1 MTRQAPKEELL
12 EKFKDRKGTIAVVG
26 LGYVGLPLA
35 CALAEAGHHVIGID
49 SSPQKV
55 EGVNRGQSHIED
67 IPAAAV
73 QALTETGKLT
83 ATSDYQEAAKAD
95 AAIIA
100 VPTPID
106 EYRVPDLSFVRSA
119 AQSLSEVM
127 RKGSLVVL
135 ESTTYPGTT
144 EEVIVPAFRNRGFM
158 PGVDVFIGYSPE
170 RIDPGNK
177 TWTIRNTPK
186 VVCGLTKN
194 CLDVTIALYG
204 GIVEHLVPVSNI
216 RTAEITKLF
225 ENIFRGVNIA
235 LVNEFQV
242 ICDAFDIDVWEVIN
256 ACSTKPY
263 GFTPFYPG
271 PGLGGHCVPV
281 DPFYL
286 AWKARQLDV
295 NTEFIELSG
304 RVNASMPSYVVGKVA
319 RLLNANHKSLNGAHV
334 GMLGVAY
341 KKNSSDVRESPAIK
355 IIELLLEEG
364 AIVTYVD
371 PHVPTLTVNGQEF
384 RSQKVLRDFLARQ
397 DCAVVVADHDAIDWT
412 LVLQYSPMVVD
423 TRNVLGRLTPSPLAG
438 EGGAKRRMGAWGSEP
453 GDAKPAQRA
462 ERRVD

>member
-1 MTRQAPKEELL
+1 VNKQGPKELIDKL
-12 EKFKDRKGTIAVVG
+12 SDRKAIIAIVG

-35 CALAEAGHHVIGID
+35 CALAEAGHHVVGID
-49 SSPQKV
+49 LSQERVDGINK
-55 EGVNRGQSHIED
+55 GRSHIED
-67 IPAAAV
+67 VPGDEV
-73 QALTETGKLT
+73 RRLVESGRLT
-83 ATSDYQEAAKAD
+83 ATADYQAARVSD

-106 EYRVPDLSFVRSA
+106 EFRVPDLSFVRSA

-127 RKGSLVVL
+127 PKGSLVVL

-144 EEVIVPAFRNRGFM
+144 EEVIVSAFRDKGYM
-158 PGVDVFIGYSPE
+158 PGVDIFIGYSPE

-177 TWTIRNTPK
+177 TWNVHNTPK

-194 CLDVTIALYG
+194 CMSVTIALYST
-204 GIVEHLVPVSNI
+204 IIDRLVPVSNI

-242 ICDAFDIDVWEVIN
+242 ICDAFGIDVWEVIQ

-263 GFTPFYPG
+263 GFTAFYPG

-304 RVNASMPSYVVGKVA
+304 RVNASMPAYVVGKVA
-319 RLLNANHKSLNGAHV
+319 RLLNTNHKALNGSRV
-334 GMLGVAY
+334 GLLGVAY

-355 IIELLLEEG
+355 VIELLLEQG
-364 AIVTYVD
+364 ATVTYFD
-371 PHVPTLTVNGQEF
+371 PHVASLTVSGHEL
-384 RSQKVLRDFLARQ
+384 RSQRQLRNFLAGQ

-412 LVLQYSPMVVD
+412 LVLQYAPMIID
-423 TRNVLGRLTPSPLAG
+423 TRNVLGRLAPKLERSAQS
-438 EGGAKRRMGAWGSEP
+438 RSEQSVES
-453 GDAKPAQRA
+453 GD
-462 ERRVD
+462 

>member
-1 MTRQAPKEELL
+1 MAGKRGPKEDLL
-12 EKFKDRKGTIAVVG
+12 DKLNSRNATIVVVG

-35 CALAEAGHHVIGID
+35 CALADAGHKVIGID
-49 SSPQKV
+49 ASMDKV
-55 EGVNRGQSHIED
+55 EGINAGRSHIED
-67 IPAAAV
+67 VKPEQISSLV
-73 QALTETGKLT
+73 EQKRLT
-83 ATSDYQEAAKAD
+83 ATQDYRAASASD

-106 EYRVPDLSFVRSA
+106 EYRVPDLSFVRA
-119 AQSLSEVM
+119 ASKSLSEVM
-127 RKGSLVVL
+127 PKGSLVVL

-144 EEVIVPAFRNRGFM
+144 EEVLVAAFRDRGYM

-170 RIDPGNK
+170 RIDPGNS
-177 TWTIRNTPK
+177 TWNIHNTPK

-194 CLDVTIALYG
+194 CMDVTIALYSTF
-204 GIVEHLVPVSNI
+204 VDNVVPVSNI

-242 ICDAFDIDVWEVIN
+242 ICDAFDIDVWEVIQ

-286 AWKARQLDV
+286 AWKARQIDV

-304 RVNASMPSYVVGKVA
+304 RINASMPSYVVRKVA
-319 RLLNANHKSLNGAHV
+319 RLLNRTHKALNGARV
-334 GMLGVAY
+334 GVLGVAY

-355 IIELLLEEG
+355 IVELLLEEG
-364 AIVTYVD
+364 ATVTYHD
-371 PHVPTLTVNGQEF
+371 PHVPSLTVSERHF
-384 RSQKVLRDFLARQ
+384 RSEPVLRNFLAVQ
-397 DCAVVVADHDAIDWT
+397 DCTVVVADHDSIDWT
-412 LVLQYSPMVVD
+412 LVLQFAPTIVD
-423 TRNVLGRLTPSPLAG
+423 TRNVLGRLNPTSV
-438 EGGAKRRMGAWGSEP
+438 
-453 GDAKPAQRA
+453 KPQRA

>member
-1 MTRQAPKEELL
+1 VNKPGAEDLIHRLN
-12 EKFKDRKGTIAVVG
+12 DRKATISVVG

-49 SSPQKV
+49 ASSAKV
-55 EGVNRGQSHIED
+55 EGVNKGHSHIED
-67 IPAAAV
+67 ISDDQV
-73 QALTETGKLT
+73 HSLIESGRLT
-83 ATSDYQEAAKAD
+83 ATSDYGAARVSD
-95 AAIIA
+95 VAIIA

-106 EYRVPDLSFVRSA
+106 EFRVPDLTYVRSA

-127 RKGSLVVL
+127 TKGSLVVL

-144 EEVIVPAFRNRGFM
+144 DEVIVAAFRDRGFM
-158 PGVDVFIGYSPE
+158 PGVDILIGYSPE

-177 TWTIRNTPK
+177 TWTINNTPK

-194 CLDVTIALYG
+194 CLDATIALYST
-204 GIVEHLVPVSNI
+204 IVDKLVPVSNI

-242 ICDAFDIDVWEVIN
+242 ICDAFDIDVWEVIQ

-286 AWKARQLDV
+286 AWKARQLGV

-304 RVNASMPSYVVGKVA
+304 RVNAGMPSYVVSKVA
-319 RLLNANHKSLNGAHV
+319 RLLNGNRKSLNGARV
-334 GMLGVAY
+334 GLLGVAY

-355 IIELLLEEG
+355 VIELLLEGG
-364 AIVTYVD
+364 AIVTFFD
-371 PHVPTLTVNGQEF
+371 PHVPSLTVNGQEF
-384 RSQKVLRDFLARQ
+384 RSQRVLRDFMAHQ
-397 DCAVVVADHDAIDWT
+397 DCTIVVADHDSIDWT
-412 LVLQYSPMVVD
+412 LVLQYSPIVVD
-423 TRNVLGRLTPSPLAG
+423 TRNVLGKLSPFAVKPSP
-438 EGGAKRRMGAWGSEP
+438 RT
-453 GDAKPAQRA
+453 
-462 ERRVD
+462 ERRVQRENH

>member
-1 MTRQAPKEELL
+1 MSKQGTEDLT
-12 EKFKDRKGTIAVVG
+12 DRLTARKATISVVG

-49 SSPQKV
+49 AATAKV
-55 EGVNRGQSHIED
+55 DSVNKGRSHIED
-67 IPAAAV
+67 VSDDQVRRLI
-73 QALTETGKLT
+73 ESGHLT
-83 ATSDYQEAAKAD
+83 ATSDYDAARVSD

-106 EYRVPDLSFVRSA
+106 EFRVPDLTYVRSA
-119 AQSLSEVM
+119 VHSLSEVM
-127 RKGSLVVL
+127 PKGSLVVL

-144 EEVIVPAFRNRGFM
+144 EEVIVAAFREKGFM
-158 PGVDVFIGYSPE
+158 PGVDIFIGYSPE

-177 TWTIRNTPK
+177 TFTIKNTPK

-194 CLDVTIALYG
+194 CLDATIALYST
-204 GIVEHLVPVSNI
+204 IVENLVPVSNI

-235 LVNEFQV
+235 LVNEFQI
-242 ICDAFDIDVWEVIN
+242 ICDAFDIDVWEVIH

-286 AWKARQLDV
+286 AWKARQLNV

-304 RVNASMPSYVVGKVA
+304 RVNANMPSYVVSKVM
-319 RLLNANHKSLNGAHV
+319 RLLNTSHKALNGSRV
-334 GMLGVAY
+334 GLLGVAY

-355 IIELLLEEG
+355 IIELLHDGG
-364 AIVTYVD
+364 AVVAYHD
-371 PHVPTLTVNGQEF
+371 PHVPSLTVDGQQL
-384 RSQKVLRDFLARQ
+384 RSERSLDHFLASQ
-397 DCAVVVADHDAIDWT
+397 DCAIVVADHDTIDWT
-412 LVLQYSPMVVD
+412 MVLQYSPKIVD
-423 TRNVLGRLTPSPLAG
+423 TRNVLGKLSPFAAKPSP
-438 EGGAKRRMGAWGSEP
+438 RS
-453 GDAKPAQRA
+453 
-462 ERRVD
+462 ERRVQRENH

>member
-1 MTRQAPKEELL
+1 VTRPAPKTELI
-12 EKFKDRKGTIAVVG
+12 EKFDQRRGTIAVVG
-26 LGYVGLPLA
+26 LGYVGLPLV
-35 CALAEAGHHVIGID
+35 CALAEAGHRVIGID
-49 SSPQKV
+49 SDPEKV
-55 EGVNRGQSHIED
+55 DGINRGKSHIED
-67 IPAAAV
+67 ILATQV
-73 QALTETGKLT
+73 QALTESGRLS
-83 ATSDYQEAAKAD
+83 ATSDYTDVANAD

-106 EYRVPDLSFVRSA
+106 VYRVPDLSFVESA
-119 AQSLSEVM
+119 AQSLAGVM

-144 EEVIVPAFRNRGFM
+144 EEVIVPIFRGQGFM
-158 PGVDVFIGYSPE
+158 PGVDIFVGYSPE

-177 TWTIRNTPK
+177 TWNIRNTPK

-204 GIVEHLVPVSNI
+204 GFVDHLVPVSSI
-216 RTAEITKLF
+216 KTAEITKLF

-304 RVNASMPSYVVGKVA
+304 RVNAGMPSYVVGKVA
-319 RLLNANHKSLNGAHV
+319 RLLNGDRKSLNGARV
-334 GMLGVAY
+334 GLLGVAY

-355 IIELLLEEG
+355 IIELLLDEG
-364 AIVTYVD
+364 AIVSYFD
-371 PHVPTLTVNGQEF
+371 PHVSSVTVNGKEF
-384 RSQKVLRDFLARQ
+384 RSQRVLRDFIAHQ

-412 LVLQYSPMVVD
+412 LVLQYSPIVVD
-423 TRNVLGRLTPSPLAG
+423 TRNVLGRLSPA
-438 EGGAKRRMGAWGSEP
+438 P
-453 GDAKPAQRA
+453 AKPAQRA
-462 ERRVD
+462 ER

>member
-1 MTRQAPKEELL
+1 MAGKRGPKDELL
-12 EKFKDRKGTIAVVG
+12 EKLNDRKATIAVVG

-35 CALAEAGHHVIGID
+35 CALAEAGHRVIGID
-49 SSPQKV
+49 SSAQKV
-55 EGVNRGQSHIED
+55 DGVNAGRSHID
-67 IPAAAV
+67 DVSPA
-73 QALTETGKLT
+73 QLQRLIEQQRLT
-83 ATSDYQEAAKAD
+83 ATQDYRAASASD
-95 AAIIA
+95 AAVIA

-106 EYRVPDLSFVRSA
+106 EYRVPDLSFVRA
-119 AQSLSEVM
+119 ASESLAQVM
-127 RKGSLVVL
+127 PKGSLVVL

-144 EEVIVPAFRNRGFM
+144 EEVLVAGFRSRGYL
-158 PGVDVFIGYSPE
+158 PGVDIFIGYSPE
-170 RIDPGNK
+170 RIDPGNP
-177 TWTIRNTPK
+177 TWDIHNTPK
-186 VVCGLTKN
+186 VVCGLTKS
-194 CLDVTIALYG
+194 CLEVTIALYSTF
-204 GIVEHLVPVSNI
+204 VDTVVPVSNI

-242 ICDAFDIDVWEVIN
+242 ICDAFDIDVWEVIQ

-286 AWKARQLDV
+286 AWKARQIDV

-304 RVNASMPSYVVGKVA
+304 RINASMPSYVVRKVA
-319 RLLNANHKSLNGAHV
+319 RLLNGTHKALNGARV

-364 AIVTYVD
+364 ATVTYHD
-371 PHVPTLTVNGQEF
+371 PHVPSLKVSEREF
-384 RSQKVLRDFLARQ
+384 RSEPVLRDFLAVQ
-397 DCAVVVADHDAIDWT
+397 DCAVVVADHDSIDWT
-412 LVLQYSPMVVD
+412 LVLQFAPMVVD
-423 TRNVLGRLTPSPLAG
+423 TRNVLGRLNPTSV
-438 EGGAKRRMGAWGSEP
+438 RTS
-453 GDAKPAQRA
+453 QRA
-462 ERRVD
+462 ERRID

>member
-1 MTRQAPKEELL
+1 VTKQAPKEELL
-12 EKFKDRKGTIAVVG
+12 KRFGERKGTIAVVG

-35 CALAEAGHHVIGID
+35 CALAEAGHTVIGVD
-49 SSPQKV
+49 SSQEKV
-55 EGVNRGQSHIED
+55 DGISHGRSHIED
-67 IPAAAV
+67 VPASLV
-73 QALTETGKLT
+73 QRLTESGHLT
-83 ATSDYQEAAKAD
+83 ATSDYQAAATAD

-119 AQSLSEVM
+119 ALSLSAVM

-144 EEVIVPAFRNRGFM
+144 EEVIVPAFRDSGFL

-177 TWTIRNTPK
+177 TWTISNTPK

-204 GIVEHLVPVSNI
+204 TVVEQLVPVSSI

-242 ICDAFDIDVWEVIN
+242 ICDAFDIDVWEVIH

-304 RVNASMPSYVVGKVA
+304 RVNAGVPSYVVSKVA
-319 RLLNANHKSLNGAHV
+319 RLLNGNRKSLNGARV
-334 GMLGVAY
+334 GLLGVAY

-355 IIELLLEEG
+355 IIELLLDEG
-364 AIVTYVD
+364 AIVTFFD
-371 PHVPTLTVNGQEF
+371 PHVPSLTVNGHEF
-384 RSQKVLRDFLARQ
+384 RTQKVLRDFMAHQ
-397 DCAVVVADHDAIDWT
+397 DCAIVVADHDSIDWT
-412 LVLQYSPMVVD
+412 LVLQYSPNVVD
-423 TRNVLGRLTPSPLAG
+423 TRNVLGRLSPAPNL
-438 EGGAKRRMGAWGSEP
+438 
-453 GDAKPAQRA
+453 PAQRS